1 MPMDLRWGGM
11 KPIVY
16 KEGWLWVVRK
26 GSLVLS
32 ASTWDAAMELMW
44 PWPGVFWPL
53 ARPRRN
59 ASVGVVATGHLAGID
74 AGVRPI

>member
-1 MPMDLRWGGM
+1 MPMDLQRGGM

-26 GSLVLS
+26 GSL
-32 ASTWDAAMELMW
+32 DR
-44 PWPGVFWPL
+44 L

>member
-16 KEGWLWVVRK
+16 KEGRLWVVRK

-32 ASTWDAAMELMW
+32 ASTWGAVMELMCT
-44 PWPGVFWPL
+44 WPGVFWPERYPQENEML
-53 ARPRRN
+53 ESLKR
-59 ASVGVVATGHLAGID
+59 HLKE
-74 AGVRPI
+74 RK